1 MSGPRGAG
9 NGVRLRSGWGLTGA
23 SLLVALLAADSLR
36 SVLQGETW
44 WLLGGVLAAL
54 SLGGTVL
61 ARVALGG
68 APRLWRFSPVVGLL
82 VLIAGVILIWAPGTL
97 AWGVIPTPETVGAL
111 GRTVR
116 QASEQI
122 YSDSVP
128 ASNTPA
134 IRLLVA
140 PGIALLALLVDALV
154 VGARLPWLAGIPL
167 LLLAIVP
174 GRALRVGDD
183 LLGVALTALAFL
195 FLVWLERRRDVTSP
209 TAGSA
214 AALAGTAVIGAL
226 LAQAFVPAL
235 VDRTPASAS
244 TLAPVFVRGVDP
256 LVRLGDQLRRGAD
269 MPVLTYTTTATS
281 PVYLRVVTIDDL
293 RGAEWAPT
301 ESLEDSDRTVTV
313 LPAPVGLEDTV
324 QREEVTTTVDDTY
337 AQRQWLPL
345 PYPASG
351 IEGLQAGWSAD
362 PASLTVEA
370 PGRSATAG
378 KYTVTSLQ
386 VEPTE
391 QQLRDAGTALPAGFD
406 RYTELPDTTP
416 AVIGTTARDVAAQAD
431 ATTAYDQAV
440 AIQDY
445 LRSGDFTYD
454 ENTPEK
460 DDGDGDSMDVVA
472 KFLEEKAGYC
482 VHFAAAMT
490 VMARELGIPARV
502 VVGYQPGDRVAG
514 EADTFEVTS
523 HDLHSWPELYFPGAG
538 WTRFEPTP
546 GRGDVPDRESGVEAP
561 TASAAPTPTPTT
573 STASQAPREQEQAAA
588 AATSTGGGPPLGGPL
603 LATGVV
609 LVLLVPAAVRAL
621 RRRRRLSALRAG
633 HASPMW
639 DELLDTAVDL
649 GITEERSSTPRSLAA
664 RLEESLPPDG
674 ASGEELRRL
683 LAVVE
688 RERYARDGGSAGGD
702 EADERSARRL
712 LAGLAASRSRLDRIR
727 AVLVPKSL
735 FGKLTRSRLA

>member
-1 MSGPRGAG
+1 MSDFRPKRTRDRA
-9 NGVRLRSGWGLTGA
+9 RSGWGLTGA
-23 SLLVALLAADSLR
+23 ALLVTLLAADSLR

-44 WLLGGVLAAL
+44 WLLGGVLAAA
-54 SLGGTVL
+54 SLGATVL
-61 ARVALGG
+61 ARLALAGT
-68 APRLWRFSPVVGLL
+68 PRLRRFAPLAGLVVLA
-82 VLIAGVILIWAPGTL
+82 AGAILIWAPGTL
-97 AWGVIPTPETVGAL
+97 AWGLIPTPETARAL
-111 GRTVR
+111 GGTIR

-140 PGIALLALLVDALV
+140 PGIALLALLIDALV
-154 VGARLPWLAGIPL
+154 VGARLPWVAGVPL

-174 GRALRVGDD
+174 RRALRVGDD

-195 FLVWLERRRDVTSP
+195 FLVWLERRRDLTSP

-269 MPVLTYTTTATS
+269 VPVLTYTTTATT

-293 RGAEWAPT
+293 TGNEWAPT
-301 ESLEDSDRTVTV
+301 ESDRDSDRTVTV
-313 LPAPVGLEDTV
+313 LPAPVGLEDPV

-351 IEGLQAGWSAD
+351 IDGLAAGWRAD

-378 KYTVTSLQ
+378 EYTVTSLQ

-391 QQLRDAGTALPAGFD
+391 QQLRDAGTGVPAGFD
-406 RYTELPDTTP
+406 RYVALPESTP
-416 AVIGTTARDVAAQAD
+416 ALIGTTARSIVSDAG

-440 AIQDY
+440 ALQDY
-445 LRSGDFTYD
+445 LRGGDFTYD
-454 ENTPEK
+454 ENTPEA

-472 KFLEEKAGYC
+472 TFLDEKSGYC

-490 VMARELGIPARV
+490 VMARELGIPARI

-514 EADTFEVTS
+514 KANTFEVTS

-546 GRGDVPDRESGVEAP
+546 GRGDVPDRESGIDAP
-561 TASAAPTPTPTT
+561 TASAAPTPTPTA
-573 STASQAPREQEQAAA
+573 SAASQAPREREDTAA

-603 LATGVV
+603 VTGGVV

-621 RRRRRLSALRAG
+621 RRRRRLAALENG
-633 HASPMW
+633 HASPAW

-649 GITEERSSTPRSLAA
+649 GLTEERAATPRSLAG
-664 RLEESLPPDG
+664 RLEQSLPQDG
-674 ASGEELRRL
+674 ASRDELRAL

-688 RERYARDGGSAGGD
+688 RERFARGGSVDGD
-702 EADERSARRL
+702 GVDGRSVGRL
-712 LAGLAASRSRLDRIR
+712 LAELAASRSRRDRVR
-727 AVLVPKSL
+727 AVLAPKSL